1 VRRLREVTGPD
12 QVWRGDITYLS
23 AERCGLETVLQL
35 HAPSVQGTNR
45 EAGATG
51 SQLAFMKCRQE

>member
-1 VRRLREVTGPD
+1 MRRLREVTGPD
-12 QVWRGDITYLS
+12 QVWRGDITY
-23 AERCGLETVLQL
+23 LQL